1 MPDSSVVK
9 VRQGPERASSLK
21 KEGQSPSSMNH
32 LFGRRAMVMLLGASW
47 FDWLCWQPNRLYKFL
62 RVSGSEPLPSSLYS
76 LVCKFPIVEAFL
88 DNARECESPG
98 MHPWSGEAL

>member
-1 MPDSSVVK
+1 
-9 VRQGPERASSLK
+9 
-21 KEGQSPSSMNH
+21 
-32 LFGRRAMVMLLGASW
+32 MLLGASW
-47 FDWLCWQPNRLYKFL
+47 FDWLCWQPNWLYKFL